1 MRGTG
6 REPRLLEAG
15 RGEHSEEMKLIPLL
29 LLTGIIAVSGCAK
42 KVTDVMKVDEKILI
56 ASSEFLPSEK
66 IRYQVGKEYGWK
78 MVLENE
84 VKTITVTEILTL
96 PGAPKTWGPEPVGSR
111 KREISSDLKTCIT
124 TDVINPAD
132 GKTFSS
138 YWSIAKGDPIGDYK
152 VDVSINGKH
161 IQTFN
166 FNIYDSSLTN

>member
-1 MRGTG
+1 MRGQ
-6 REPRLLEAG
+6 
-15 RGEHSEEMKLIPLL
+15 SEKMKLIPLFL
-29 LLTGIIAVSGCAK
+29 LAGMLAVSGCAK
-42 KVTDVMKVDEKILI
+42 KVLSLMKVDDRILI

-66 IRYQVGKEYGWK
+66 IKYQVGKEYGWK
-78 MVLENE
+78 MVLKNE
-84 VKTITVTEILTL
+84 VKTIKVTETLTL